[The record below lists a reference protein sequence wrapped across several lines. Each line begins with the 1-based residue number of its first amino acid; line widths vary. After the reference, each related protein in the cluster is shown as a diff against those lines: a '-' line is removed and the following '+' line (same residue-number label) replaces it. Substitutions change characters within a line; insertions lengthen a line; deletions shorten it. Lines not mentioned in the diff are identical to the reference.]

1 MNSEFWRLFKENTEL
16 LATQRVVSHN
26 YPNKDVYLGFMTD
39 DKRHGLG
46 KLTYISQESSGKI
59 FYSGEWKQD
68 KRHGQGALVS
78 DTIVQSGK
86 WENDSFIGN

>member
-16 LATQRVVSHN
+16 LATQRVVSHI
-26 YPNKDVYLGFMTD
+26 YPNKDVYLGFMMD

-78 DTIVQSGK
+78 DTMIQSGK
-86 WENDSFIGN
+86 WENDNFIGN